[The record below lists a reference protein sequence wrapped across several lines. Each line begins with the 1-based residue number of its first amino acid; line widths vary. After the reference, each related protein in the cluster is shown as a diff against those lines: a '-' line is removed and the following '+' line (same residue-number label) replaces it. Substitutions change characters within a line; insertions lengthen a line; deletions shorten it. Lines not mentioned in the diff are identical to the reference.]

1 MNGGEYQNK
10 KSISLSYTEAAI
22 AVIIGVLPLLFL
34 PKLPNINSTLVIFA
48 ILFLFLLF
56 CKINRIGKFIILIM
70 MIFLWGCWHGI
81 DLKQKINLLSK
92 QHHQLDITV
101 VSIPLRDDIEQKL
114 KVRIDYIN
122 SIAVFPP
129 LYTTWKRKRHS
140 KIKICAG
147 QKWQLQAKLNPLHSS
162 LNEGGFNQQRYQL
175 AQRVIGTLKN
185 KKSVIL
191 NEHCSF
197 RQQVINQFVD
207 GISPL
212 KYSGIIYALMFGERN
227 LLSPEHSVLLQNT
240 GLTHLIAI
248 SGLHIGM
255 SYLLGYLFARLL
267 QYLFPVR
274 LVNQNIPIILGL
286 IFAFL
291 YAWVSNFA
299 IPATRALLALLLWVY
314 IRKQPFYCFSW
325 RWAIWSIGCILFFDP
340 LSILSDSFWLS
351 SFAVLAILYWFT
363 VFPLSSSMNQRKIV
377 SKILPLIHLQI
388 GLLILLIPIQVILF
402 KGINV
407 MSFFANL
414 WFVPLISWIV
424 VPIIFCIFLL
434 PVTYVQNWLFVFID
448 EVIGFGMKPL
458 GFLSGFWFELNTFP
472 YYFLLICWVVALVIL
487 FSWYKNYIGLLGC
500 VIVLVLTDRMR
511 EIEPRGEWSL
521 TVLDI
526 GHGLAVV
533 IEQNNLALLY
543 DTGNRWQ
550 GESNAKRQI
559 IPFLKHH
566 SITPMGLILSHNHLD
581 HTGGVTDLINYYPW
595 LSVRSSFGRY
605 NNSGRKNHSNKNSRF
620 VRDKRVVVSN
630 HLFKHKHLPC
640 YKGQQWQWGKLSF
653 EVLWPEKLSEISHNN
668 DSCVI
673 QLTDGYHKILLTGDL
688 EKQGEKMMVAMYRN
702 KLRSDI
708 LFAPHHGSSTSS
720 TALFLRT
727 VSPSTAIVSSARYSP
742 WKIPADKVHFRYK
755 QNNIKWL
762 NTSETGQL
770 TLWFKK
776 EKINILRYRNEI
788 NPRWYHLWFGD
799 LLFP

>member
-1 MNGGEYQNK
+1 MNERGYQK
-10 KSISLSYTEAAI
+10 KNAIPLSYTEAAI
-22 AVIIGVLPLLFL
+22 AVIIGVLPILFL
-34 PKLPNINSTLVIFA
+34 PELPNINSTLIIFI
-48 ILFLFLLF
+48 ILLLFLLF
-56 CKINRIGKFIILIM
+56 CKINKIGKFITLVL
-70 MIFLWGCWHGI
+70 MIFLWSCWHCI
-81 DLKQKINLLSK
+81 DLKQKINLLS
-92 QHHQLDITV
+92 QQNHQLDITV
-101 VSIPLRDDIEQKL
+101 VSIPVSEDIEQKL
-114 KVRIDYIN
+114 KIRIDHID
-122 SIAVFPP
+122 SKAVFPP
-129 LYTTWKRKRHS
+129 LYATWKRKDNS
-140 KIKICAG
+140 KIKVCAG
-147 QKWQLQAKLNPLHSS
+147 QKWQLKGKLNPLHSS

-175 AQRVIGTLKN
+175 AQRVIGTLKS
-185 KKSVIL
+185 KQSVIL
-191 NEHCSF
+191 NEDCSF
-197 RQQVINQFVD
+197 RQKVINQFVD
-207 GISPL
+207 GINSL

-227 LLSPEHSVLLQNT
+227 LLPLEHSVLLQNT

-255 SYLLGYLFARLL
+255 SYFVGYLFARLL

-274 LVNQNIPIILGL
+274 LMSENIPIVLGL

-351 SFAVLAILYWFT
+351 SFAVLAILYWFA
-363 VFPLSSSMNQRKIV
+363 VFPLSSKISQRKVV

-388 GLLILLIPIQVILF
+388 GLLILLIPMQIILF
-402 KGINV
+402 KGINP

-414 WFVPLISWIV
+414 WFVPIISWIV
-424 VPIIFCIFLL
+424 VPIIFCVFLI
-434 PVTYVQNWLFVFID
+434 PVAYIQNWLFVFID
-448 EVIGFGMKPL
+448 RIIEFGIKPL
-458 GFLSGFWFELNTFP
+458 GFLSTFWFELNTFP
-472 YYFLLICWVVALVIL
+472 YYFLALCWLIALVIL

-500 VIVLVLTDRMR
+500 VIILALTDRM
-511 EIEPRGEWSL
+511 EEKGPESDWTM

-533 IEQNNLALLY
+533 IEQNNLAILY

-566 SITPMGLILSHNHLD
+566 DIIPMGIILSHNHLD
-581 HTGGVTDLINYYPW
+581 HTGGVSDLINYYPW
-595 LSVRSSFGRY
+595 LNVRSSFGNY
-605 NNSGRKNHSNKNSRF
+605 NYSERKSSSNKKSHF
-620 VRDKRVVVSN
+620 VKDKHVVSN
-630 HLFKHKHLPC
+630 QLFKHKHLPC
-640 YKGQQWQWGKLSF
+640 YKGQQWQWGKLNF
-653 EVLWPEKLSEISHNN
+653 EVLWPEKLSKVSHNN

-688 EKQGEKMMVAMYRN
+688 EKQGEKMMTAMYRN

-708 LFAPHHGSSTSS
+708 LFAPHHGSNTSS

-727 VSPSTAIVSSARYSP
+727 VRPSTAIVSSARYSP

-762 NTSETGQL
+762 NTSEAGQL
-770 TLWFKK
+770 TIWFKK